1 MANTD
6 KTFFAFHK
14 YLIFPLQILQELL
27 QYIRGINR
35 SVSHQVPLGSA
46 VFQCSIIYSNGD
58 IIITSLQDTT
68 DTGINPD
75 QTINKITDISLSYL

>member
-35 SVSHQVPLGSA
+35 SVSH
-46 VFQCSIIYSNGD
+46 
-58 IIITSLQDTT
+58 
-68 DTGINPD
+68 
-75 QTINKITDISLSYL
+75 